1 MADYALPLSGKLAV
15 VTGGSRGIG
24 EAIALE
30 LAARGASVVI
40 TYVSA
45 RSEARVKEICARI
58 EALPH
63 KPAAHSIRVDLS
75 TLEAPETVVAS
86 LRAWRGDND
95 LAVGILVNNAG
106 VENVRGLGEI
116 TVADYDAVFN
126 LHVRG
131 VILLTQALLP
141 YLAKNGRIINIGSV
155 GGRSAFQRLGLYC
168 ASKAALEGLTRCWAG
183 ELGANGTTVNCVC
196 PGPVASELLD
206 NVPKEIVDGQKATT
220 PLEKRLGT
228 VEEIA
233 NVVAGLAGRDGAWI
247 TGQSIS
253 ASGGWAMY

>member
-30 LAARGASVVI
+30 LAARGASERG
-40 TYVSA
+40 A
-45 RSEARVKEICARI
+45 RKGHLREYRSPPAQARGAFHPRGPQHARG
-58 EALPH
+58 AGD
-63 KPAAHSIRVDLS
+63 SRGV
-75 TLEAPETVVAS
+75 
-86 LRAWRGDND
+86 LRAWRGDGKGDGD
-95 LAVGILVNNAG
+95 LAVDILVNNAG